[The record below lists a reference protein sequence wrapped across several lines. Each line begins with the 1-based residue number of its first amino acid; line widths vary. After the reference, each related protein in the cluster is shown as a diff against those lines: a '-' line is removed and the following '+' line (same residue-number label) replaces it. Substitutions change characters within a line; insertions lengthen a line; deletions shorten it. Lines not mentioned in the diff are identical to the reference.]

1 MGSWEQSPFS
11 FFMSY
16 NAACNYFMMTLIS
29 HSFIKVTSTIFSDF
43 FFILVDFLALKR
55 GGGVE
60 GLKREWNGY
69 SILELPLTQ
78 TQSTKLLVIFSSPKA
93 LHWKT
98 ARVKQL
104 CRNLLVF
111 LSACSGSGWGG
122 CRCWPSIHRASQAGG
137 SWEVKASIHDLSVGS
152 FFPSLLLTFLSQQ
165 KAARLPQSR
174 RDIFNERMLNFH
186 QAFSSDVGLPCHIP
200 PARLLLLRTVIWVQ
214 GIAMSAQGVWACG
227 PAPTDTSFCHWA
239 PVIPGACVCVV
250 ARSFSPRLLYIWK
263 LQMSTVRA
271 LMMWKADLNNLIQK
285 RKKRRRKKKKR
296 DAYCSC
302 RVQLDGNKSSF

>member
-122 CRCWPSIHRASQAGG
+122 CRCWPSIHHTSQAGG

-186 QAFSSDVGLPCHIP
+186 QIFSSDVGLPCHIP
-200 PARLLLLRTVIWVQ
+200 P
-214 GIAMSAQGVWACG
+214 
-227 PAPTDTSFCHWA
+227 
-239 PVIPGACVCVV
+239 PVF
-250 ARSFSPRLLYIWK
+250 SFSEQWSEFK
-263 LQMSTVRA
+263 ELQC
-271 LMMWKADLNNLIQK
+271 Q
-285 RKKRRRKKKKR
+285 
-296 DAYCSC
+296 C
-302 RVQLDGNKSSF
+302 RVFGHVVLPLLTHPSATEHRLYRGHVCAWLQGDSHQGCSTSGSSRCPQCVHWWCGKQIWII